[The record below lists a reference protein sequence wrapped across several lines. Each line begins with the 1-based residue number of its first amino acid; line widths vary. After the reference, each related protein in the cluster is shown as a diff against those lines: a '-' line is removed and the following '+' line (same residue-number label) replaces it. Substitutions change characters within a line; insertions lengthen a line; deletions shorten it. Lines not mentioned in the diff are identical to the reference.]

1 MVLTRQKLRR
11 AAREPAVRIC
21 IFGAGAIGGYL
32 GAHFAR
38 VPGIQVSVVGR
49 GPQLVAIRQHG
60 LRIVGPDA
68 TFNIN
73 VCATDRPEELGP
85 QDYVFITLKSHQV
98 GPALPGIASL
108 IGAETTVIPPTTG
121 IPFWYFHGQKGPFAD
136 HRLQALDP
144 GNRQGDVLGPERALG
159 CVFWVA
165 TEVEAPG
172 VIRHD
177 GAGASFPIGEPDD
190 TVSPRL
196 ERLAGA
202 MREAMMK
209 APVTTNIRGWLW
221 IKMISSLCWNPVATL
236 GHATLGQVHEHP
248 AAVEIVRRM
257 MIEAENVATALGVEL
272 PVGRE
277 KRIATTRLAGGHKMS
292 MLQDLER
299 GRPLEIDALADSI
312 TTMREIAGVATPT
325 IDLVLTLLRLRADS
339 LVRAENA

>member
-1 MVLTRQKLRR
+1 MK
-11 AAREPAVRIC
+11 IC
-21 IFGAGAIGGYL
+21 IFGAGAIGGYI
-32 GAHFAR
+32 GAHLAQ
-38 VPGIQVSVVGR
+38 VPGIDVSVVAR
-49 GPQLVAIRQHG
+49 GPQLVAIREHG
-60 LRIVGPDA
+60 LRVVGPDA
-68 TFNIN
+68 AL
-73 VCATDRPEELGP
+73 VVEVRATDRPEELGP

-98 GPALPGIASL
+98 GPALGGISSL
-108 IGAETTVIPPTTG
+108 IGPQTVVIPPTTG
-121 IPFWYFHGQKGPFAD
+121 IPFWYFYGQRGQFAN
-136 HRLQALDP
+136 HRLEPLDP
-144 GNRQGDVLGPERALG
+144 GGRQWDILGPERALG

-190 TVSPRL
+190 TTSPRL
-196 ERLAGA
+196 ERLGEA
-202 MREAMMK
+202 MRAGGMK

-248 AAVEIVRRM
+248 DAVELVRRM
-257 MIEAENVATALGVEL
+257 MIEAEDVSTALGVTL

-277 KRIATTRLAGGHKMS
+277 KRIAMTKLAGGHKMS

-312 TTMREIAGVATPT
+312 RTMREIAGVATPT
-325 IDLVLTLLRLRADS
+325 IDLVLTLLRLRAGAAQKRD
-339 LVRAENA
+339 